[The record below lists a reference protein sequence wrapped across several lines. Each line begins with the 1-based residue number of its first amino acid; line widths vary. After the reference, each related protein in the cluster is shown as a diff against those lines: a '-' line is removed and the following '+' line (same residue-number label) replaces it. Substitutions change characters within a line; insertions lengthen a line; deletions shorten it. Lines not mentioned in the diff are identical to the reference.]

1 MGNKYNACRFP
12 KKEINMVEGIT
23 INFDDINMSIV
34 VYEVNIDE
42 SNTIE

>member
-1 MGNKYNACRFP
+1 
-12 KKEINMVEGIT
+12 MVEGIT